1 MVNTWDRGDGHSSV
15 FFLFQVLHKNQGRKR
30 IEGREE
36 KEEKRDA

>member
-1 MVNTWDRGDGHSSV
+1 MGPWGRPQSV